1 LVVTP
6 NLRGCPVDRVEAL
19 TEAIVEMDEVLAL
32 RLVGELVDAGAS
44 RSAVLQAANAALQ
57 TVGERY
63 EREEYFLSALIVGGE
78 LFKKVV
84 EMLGPE
90 TRGNASGA
98 IQGKILLGT
107 VEGDLHDIGKNMAA
121 TTLSGLGFEVRD
133 IGVDVPSAQFV
144 EEVREYEPDIL
155 GLSGILIPIAATAM
169 RKTVEAVRADR
180 AEGGKSPFVIIG
192 GRVDQVIADYVRSDS
207 WTTDAMEGARICQRF
222 MEAKRP

>member
-1 LVVTP
+1 M
-6 NLRGCPVDRVEAL
+6 DRVEAL
-19 TEAIVEMDEVLAL
+19 TEAIAEMDEVMAL

-63 EREEYFLSALIVGGE
+63 ERKEYFLSALIVGGE
-78 LFKKVV
+78 IFKRVV

-90 TRGNASGA
+90 TRGDRPGT
-98 IQGKILLGT
+98 IVGKVLLGT

-121 TTLSGLGFEVRD
+121 TALSGLGFEVRD
-133 IGVDVPSAQFV
+133 IGVDIPSAQFV

-155 GLSGILIPIAATAM
+155 GLSGVLIPIAAIAM
-169 RKTVEAVRADR
+169 RKTVEVVQADR
-180 AEGGKSPFVIIG
+180 AEAGEMPFVIIG
-192 GRVDQVIADYVRSDS
+192 GRVDQAIADYVRSDS

-222 MEAKRP
+222 MEAKRA